1 LNLKIVRFRHRMSFR
16 LGVEVRLQSNY
27 VVAWTVAGLAALT
40 LMIPGKPC
48 LAPCP
53 ALHNRSM
60 LAMRQRP
67 ARNFILR
74 ASQTFSFRRM

>member
-1 LNLKIVRFRHRMSFR
+1 VCGIACPFI
-16 LGVEVRLQSNY
+16 LGVEVRLKSNY
-27 VVAWTVAGLAALT
+27 VVASTVAGLAALKLMVRAT
-40 LMIPGKPC
+40 LSRPN
-48 LAPCP
+48 P

-74 ASQTFSFRRM
+74 ANQTFSFRRM